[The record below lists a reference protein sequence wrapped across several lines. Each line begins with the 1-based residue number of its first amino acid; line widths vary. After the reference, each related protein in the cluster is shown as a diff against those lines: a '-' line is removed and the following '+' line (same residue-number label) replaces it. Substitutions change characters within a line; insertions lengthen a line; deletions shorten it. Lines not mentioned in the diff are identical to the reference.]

1 MNVVQ
6 LTPELL
12 VPDGVGRVAQVRSE
26 GLQAAGHQVCVIT
39 SKYQCSLSRE
49 IDVQIVPIDRCFRT
63 REYPAKVVEA
73 LRQADVAIV
82 DYSSSHPLLDV
93 LLLHRPRRLVINYH
107 GLAPPELIRD
117 DRYTGEYLRAVHRLQ
132 RLGGCD
138 VLLTESQ
145 FMQRECASLAGW
157 KGDRQVVI
165 HLFGEE
171 RPAQSG
177 DVVSRKPGLN
187 LLCVGRQYPHKNFE
201 CAIQAAALL
210 HKEKVPVQL
219 IIAGGGDDQISKAYQ
234 ARLREL
240 VESLNAGSYVQLTGR
255 LSRERL
261 LAEYAAC
268 DALILPSY
276 HEGFAIP
283 IAEAMAFGKPIIG
296 SDTGC
301 VGETIGDAG
310 VLFSPF
316 HPEQLAQRIKELL
329 LGSDRSQLEAIQ
341 VRSRARF
348 EHFSSAR
355 FQRETQALLE
365 EIVAEAAPV
374 TTGQRLAAA
383 APVMSGDSPR
393 WQTSDV
399 ALEHTRGAIHF
410 TGGLQGCR
418 SPTLFASLKF
428 DDGRLPV
435 FRQIVEQTWQRD
447 GDSGEVLFRLDSF
460 PDATEGELV
469 LELHDSRDRCDLQG
483 HTLCAVPIAS
493 LARPGS
499 AIQGRD
505 PQADEA
511 KRLLRMITTYRMEP
525 RYPEPTHVHWYQRVL
540 LGVAKRVLDLIYL
553 SMLPREEVN
562 AFATRLLT
570 TLEQSQPTAD
580 TSHVANEATANN
592 GQHEASPR

>member
-1 MNVVQ
+1 MYVVQ
-6 LTPELL
+6 ITPDLFAA
-12 VPDGVGRVAQVRSE
+12 DGVGRVAQVRLE
-26 GLQAAGHQVCVIT
+26 GLVAAGIRATLIT
-39 SKYQCSLSRE
+39 SHCQCSLPPSVDIHR
-49 IDVQIVPIDRCFRT
+49 IPMDRCYRL
-63 REYPAKVVEA
+63 REYPAGVATA
-73 LRQADVAIV
+73 LQEADVVVV
-82 DYSSSHPLLDV
+82 DYASSHPLLDV

-138 VLLTESQ
+138 VLLTESH

-171 RPAQSG
+171 RPAQAG
-177 DVVSRKPGLN
+177 DVASRKPGLN

-210 HKEKVPVQL
+210 HKEEVPVQL
-219 IIAGGGDDQISKAYQ
+219 TIAGGGDDQISKAYQ
-234 ARLREL
+234 ARLRDL

-316 HPEQLAQRIKELL
+316 HPGQLAQRIKELL

-341 VRSRARF
+341 ARSRARF
-348 EHFSSAR
+348 EYFSAAR

-365 EIVAEAAPV
+365 EILAEAAPV

-399 ALEHTRGAIHF
+399 ALEQTRGVIHF
-410 TGGLQGCR
+410 TDGLHGYR
-418 SPTLFASLKF
+418 TPTLFASLKLG
-428 DDGRLPV
+428 DGRLPV

-447 GDSGEVLFRLDSF
+447 GEGGEVSFRLDGF
-460 PDATEGELV
+460 PDVTEGELV

-483 HTLCAVPIAS
+483 RTLCTVPIAT
-493 LARPGS
+493 LAVAVARS
-499 AIQGRD
+499 QDA
-505 PQADEA
+505 QADEA

-525 RYPEPTHVHWYQRVL
+525 RYPEPTHVRWYQRVL
-540 LGVAKRVLDLIYL
+540 LGIAKRVLDLIYL

-562 AFATRLLT
+562 ALATRLLT
-570 TLEQSQPTAD
+570 KLEGSKATAES
-580 TSHVANEATANN
+580 SHVASEAAASN
-592 GQHEASPR
+592 GQPEASRR